1 MNYFLLLSYADFCDN
16 LTFWFV
22 IGVDWME
29 GADSEACTL
38 GPQNKK
44 NKLE

>member
-1 MNYFLLLSYADFCDN
+1 MNCFLPLSYTDLCDN

-29 GADSEACTL
+29 GADSEACAL
-38 GPQNKK
+38 GS
-44 NKLE
+44 